1 MSDTKFRVLVY
12 CFRKYSIDVLQI
24 LKDKPI
30 LVVVERLSIKRSV
43 LSNSEVFRR
52 VSSVKLIWHDEF
64 LWFVV
69 NPTGIVTAVILK
81 LLVTMAEIAS
91 TATKVLRALFC

>member
-24 LKDKPI
+24 LKDKPL

-43 LSNSEVFRR
+43 FSNGELVRR
-52 VSSVKLIWHDEF
+52 KSSLKSHFELIKHDEF

-69 NPTGIVTAVILK
+69 NPTGTVTGVI
-81 LLVTMAEIAS
+81 
-91 TATKVLRALFC
+91 F